1 MYRMLTMTSISFGDE
16 NSGFQVGISHGPIY
30 LPAQP
35 EPRPEPL
42 STVPFPHDPDFV
54 SRDALF
60 NQIDNKT
67 SVGGSKI
74 VLVGLGGV
82 G

>member
-1 MYRMLTMTSISFGDE
+1 MGPVRIKA
-16 NSGFQVGISHGPIY
+16 NSGVV
-30 LPAQP
+30 LEQP

-42 STVPFPHDPDFV
+42 STVPFSHDPEFV
-54 SRDALF
+54 RRDALLER
-60 NQIDNKT
+60 IYEK
-67 SVGGSKI
+67 SSAPGSKI